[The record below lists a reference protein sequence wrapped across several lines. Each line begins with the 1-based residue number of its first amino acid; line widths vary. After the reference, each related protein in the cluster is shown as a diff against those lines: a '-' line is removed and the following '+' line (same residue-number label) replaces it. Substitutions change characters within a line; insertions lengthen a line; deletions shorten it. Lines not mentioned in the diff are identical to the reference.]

1 MGKTQK
7 KTGKGRLD
15 KYYYLAKEQGY
26 RARSAFKL
34 IHLNKKYN
42 FLAKARVLIDLCAA
56 PGGWM
61 QVASKHMPAN
71 SIIIGVDLD
80 PIKPIPRCIS
90 FVEDIT
96 TDKCRATLRGELKQW
111 KADVVLHDGAPNVG
125 SAWLQDAY
133 TQSELTLSALKL
145 ATDFLTKGGTFVT
158 KVFRSQDYNSLIWV
172 FSQLFHTVEATKP
185 PSSRNVSAEI
195 FVVCQ
200 GFKSVKIDPKFLDPK
215 YVFKQ
220 LDLTTEES
228 IIEKNRGAVMND
240 LLHPEKKRRQR
251 DGYADNDY
259 TLYHATKVSD
269 FIYSDEPIDILAR
282 SSALTFKDDEE
293 SKEIYKNPLTTDD
306 IKVNCDDLK
315 VLSKKEYK
323 LLLKWRES
331 IRKYMKLDKK
341 KEEKKEEK
349 IVEEEEEE
357 NSSDEERRVMK
368 ELSDIKKEEAK
379 KIKRQKKKD
388 RKAKAKVIKKMQ
400 MGMEAPFD
408 IGIEAGTIGQGD
420 SEHLFSINNIGK
432 ETNLNIL
439 RNESVNAIP
448 EIDDQGDQ
456 DIYYGSGG
464 EEETSESE
472 SDSDMDE
479 DEKRYKKL
487 GKSMDMIYELH
498 KDRQMSREAKAKAKS
513 EKLNRYEEWNGVEE
527 EIRKLT
533 EKQIKEKG
541 ENDYSSSDSDSDSE
555 TDSEVEL
562 EGNENEIDDEDGKN
576 VTYKINDSYDDSEDI
591 KREGNN
597 LSKKAKLFFS
607 NDVFKGIDLHEGEDD
622 EDDVEEQEDEIEEQ
636 EQQVP
641 EVKKSSFYDDS
652 SSSSSEDEID
662 ERKNKKKKD
671 KKKKEKNEKKRK
683 RNEMDDDDFEIV
695 PIAQTY
701 ESDEEMDYTLMDP
714 EAYTMAQQLIT
725 KKGKRDLI
733 DDSYNR
739 RVHYYTDGLPE
750 WFLND
755 EREYNKPPQKPVTKE
770 AVKIVRD
777 KLKALNARPIKKVA
791 EARARKKMK
800 AINKLEKI
808 KKKAAVMW
816 DNDADGEMNDKQ
828 KLQTIQKMINN
839 AGKKKKNEVKLVV
852 AKGFNRGIKGRPKG
866 VKGRYKMVD
875 ARMKKELRAAKRREK
890 ENKKRRR

>member
-1 MGKTQK
+1 
-7 KTGKGRLD
+7 
-15 KYYYLAKEQGY
+15 
-26 RARSAFKL
+26 
-34 IHLNKKYN
+34 
-42 FLAKARVLIDLCAA
+42 
-56 PGGWM
+56 
-61 QVASKHMPAN
+61 
-71 SIIIGVDLD
+71 
-80 PIKPIPRCIS
+80 
-90 FVEDIT
+90 
-96 TDKCRATLRGELKQW
+96 
-111 KADVVLHDGAPNVG
+111 
-125 SAWLQDAY
+125 
-133 TQSELTLSALKL
+133 
-145 ATDFLTKGGTFVT
+145 
-158 KVFRSQDYNSLIWV
+158 
-172 FSQLFHTVEATKP
+172 
-185 PSSRNVSAEI
+185 
-195 FVVCQ
+195 
-200 GFKSVKIDPKFLDPK
+200 
-215 YVFKQ
+215 
-220 LDLTTEES
+220 
-228 IIEKNRGAVMND
+228 MND

-269 FIYSDEPIDILAR
+269 FIFSEDPIDVLAR

-331 IRKYMKLDKK
+331 IRRYMGLNKK
-341 KEEKKEEK
+341 QEEKKEE
-349 IVEEEEEE
+349 VVVEEEEE

-368 ELSDIKKEEAK
+368 ELNDIKKDEAK
-379 KIKRQKKKD
+379 KIKKQKKKD

-408 IGIEAGTIGQGD
+408 IGIEAGNIGQGD

-432 ETNLNIL
+432 ESNANIL
-439 RNESVNAIP
+439 RNSSVNSIP
-448 EIDDQGDQ
+448 EIDDRGDQ
-456 DIYYGSGG
+456 DIYYGSDP
-464 EEETSESE
+464 EAILSESE

-479 DEKRYKKL
+479 EEKRLKKL
-487 GKSMDMIYELH
+487 EKSMDMIYEFH
-498 KDRQMSREAKAKAKS
+498 KDRQMSREAKFKAKN
-513 EKLNRYEEWNGVEE
+513 EKMNRFEEWNGVEE
-527 EIRKLT
+527 EVRKLT
-533 EKQIKEKG
+533 EKQLKEKG
-541 ENDYSSSDSDSDSE
+541 EDDDSSDSDSE
-555 TDSEVEL
+555 TDSEIEL
-562 EGNENEIDDEDGKN
+562 EGDEEDMYADDEEYEGNN
-576 VTYKINDSYDDSEDI
+576 VTYKINDSYDELEEL

-622 EDDVEEQEDEIEEQ
+622 DDEEEEEEEEEEIDDNEIEEAEEEQE
-636 EQQVP
+636 VP

-652 SSSSSEDEID
+652 SSSEDE
-662 ERKNKKKKD
+662 RD
-671 KKKKEKNEKKRK
+671 KKKKNKKEKKRK
-683 RNEMDDDDFEIV
+683 RNEVDDDDFEVV

-714 EAYTMAQQLIT
+714 EAYTMAQKLIT

-739 RVHYYTDGLPE
+739 RTHYYTDGLPE

-800 AINKLEKI
+800 AIQKLEKI

>member
-145 ATDFLTKGGTFVT
+145 ACDFLTKGGTFVT

-220 LDLTTEES
+220 LDLNSEEK
-228 IIEKNRGAVMND
+228 IVEKNKNSIMND

-269 FIYSDEPIDILAR
+269 FIFSDDPIDILAR
-282 SSALTFKDDEE
+282 SSALVFKDDEQ

-331 IRKYMKLDKK
+331 IRRYMGLDKK
-341 KEEKKEEK
+341 KEEKKEE
-349 IVEEEEEE
+349 VAVEEEE

-368 ELSDIKKEEAK
+368 ELNDIKKDEAK
-379 KIKRQKKKD
+379 KIKKQKKKD

-400 MGMEAPFD
+400 MGMEAPFE
-408 IGIEAGTIGQGD
+408 IGIEAGNIGQGD

-432 ETNLNIL
+432 ESNANIL
-439 RNESVNAIP
+439 RNSSVNSIP
-448 EIDDQGDQ
+448 EIDDHGDL
-456 DIYYGSGG
+456 DIYYGSDP
-464 EEETSESE
+464 EEDLSESE

-479 DEKRYKKL
+479 EEKRLKKL
-487 GKSMDMIYELH
+487 EKSMDMIYEFH
-498 KDRQMSREAKAKAKS
+498 KDRQMSREAKVKAKN
-513 EKLNRYEEWNGVEE
+513 EKMNRFEEWNGVEE
-527 EIRKLT
+527 EVRKLT
-533 EKQIKEKG
+533 EKQLREKG
-541 ENDYSSSDSDSDSE
+541 ENDDSSDSDSE
-555 TDSEVEL
+555 
-562 EGNENEIDDEDGKN
+562 K
-576 VTYKINDSYDDSEDI
+576 DI

-607 NDVFKGIDLHEGEDD
+607 NDVFKGIDLHEGEEDD
-622 EDDVEEQEDEIEEQ
+622 EDEDEEEEEEEEEEIEEDVEEEQ
-636 EQQVP
+636 EQ
-641 EVKKSSFYDDS
+641 EK
-652 SSSSSEDEID
+652 
-662 ERKNKKKKD
+662 KNKK
-671 KKKKEKNEKKRK
+671 EKKRK
-683 RNEMDDDDFEIV
+683 RNEVDDDDFEVV

-714 EAYTMAQQLIT
+714 EAYTMAQKLIT

-739 RVHYYTDGLPE
+739 RTHYYTDGLPE

>member
-541 ENDYSSSDSDSDSE
+541 ENDYSSSDSDSE

-671 KKKKEKNEKKRK
+671 KKKKEKK
-683 RNEMDDDDFEIV
+683 
-695 PIAQTY
+695 
-701 ESDEEMDYTLMDP
+701 
-714 EAYTMAQQLIT
+714 
-725 KKGKRDLI
+725 
-733 DDSYNR
+733 
-739 RVHYYTDGLPE
+739 
-750 WFLND
+750 
-755 EREYNKPPQKPVTKE
+755 
-770 AVKIVRD
+770 
-777 KLKALNARPIKKVA
+777 
-791 EARARKKMK
+791 
-800 AINKLEKI
+800 
-808 KKKAAVMW
+808 
-816 DNDADGEMNDKQ
+816 
-828 KLQTIQKMINN
+828 
-839 AGKKKKNEVKLVV
+839 
-852 AKGFNRGIKGRPKG
+852 
-866 VKGRYKMVD
+866 
-875 ARMKKELRAAKRREK
+875 
-890 ENKKRRR
+890 

>member
-42 FLAKARVLIDLCAA
+42 FLAKAKVLIDLCAA

-145 ATDFLTKGGTFVT
+145 ACDFLTKGGTFVT

-172 FSQLFHTVEATKP
+172 FSQLFHSVEATKP

-220 LDLTTEES
+220 LDLNTEEK
-228 IIEKNRGAVMND
+228 IIEKNKSSIMND

-259 TLYHATKVSD
+259 TLYHASKVSD
-269 FIYSDEPIDILAR
+269 FILSEDPIDILAR
-282 SSALTFKDDEE
+282 SSALTFKDDEQ

-331 IRKYMKLDKK
+331 IRRYMGLNKK
-341 KEEKKEEK
+341 HEEKKQDV
-349 IVEEEEEE
+349 IVEEEEE
-357 NSSDEERRVMK
+357 NSSDEERKVMK
-368 ELSDIKKEEAK
+368 ELGDIKKEEAK
-379 KIKRQKKKD
+379 KIKKQKKKD

-420 SEHLFSINNIGK
+420 SEHLFSISNIGK
-432 ETNLNIL
+432 ESNINVL
-439 RNESVNAIP
+439 RNSSVNSIP
-448 EIDDQGDQ
+448 EIDDHGDQ
-456 DIYYGSGG
+456 DIYYGSDPDL
-464 EEETSESE
+464 SESE

-479 DEKRYKKL
+479 DEKRLHKL
-487 GKSMDMIYELH
+487 EKSMDMIYEFH
-498 KDRQMSREAKAKAKS
+498 KDRQMSREAKVKAKN
-513 EKLNRYEEWNGVEE
+513 EKMNRFEEWNGVEDE
-527 EIRKLT
+527 VRRLT
-533 EKQIKEKG
+533 EKQIKENG
-541 ENDYSSSDSDSDSE
+541 DDDNDSSDSE
-555 TDSEVEL
+555 TDSEIEL
-562 EGNENEIDDEDGKN
+562 EGDEDNMDADEEENVGNN
-576 VTYKINDSYDDSEDI
+576 VTYKINDTFDESEDI

-597 LSKKAKLFFS
+597 LSRKAKLFFS
-607 NDVFKGIDLHEGEDD
+607 NDIFKGIDLHEGEEEDDD
-622 EDDVEEQEDEIEEQ
+622 ENDEENDEEIEEEEMEQ
-636 EQQVP
+636 EVP

-652 SSSSSEDEID
+652 SSSEDES
-662 ERKNKKKKD
+662 NKKKKN
-671 KKKKEKNEKKRK
+671 KKEKKEKKRK
-683 RNEMDDDDFEIV
+683 RNEMDDDDFEVV

-714 EAYTMAQQLIT
+714 EAYTMAQQIIS

-739 RVHYYTDGLPE
+739 RTHYYTDGLPE

-755 EREYNKPPQKPVTKE
+755 EKEYNKPPQKPVTKE
-770 AVKIVRD
+770 AVKIVRE

-828 KLQTIQKMINN
+828 KLQAIQKMINN

>member
-1 MGKTQK
+1 M
-7 KTGKGRLD
+7 
-15 KYYYLAKEQGY
+15 
-26 RARSAFKL
+26 
-34 IHLNKKYN
+34 
-42 FLAKARVLIDLCAA
+42 
-56 PGGWM
+56 
-61 QVASKHMPAN
+61 
-71 SIIIGVDLD
+71 
-80 PIKPIPRCIS
+80 
-90 FVEDIT
+90 
-96 TDKCRATLRGELKQW
+96 
-111 KADVVLHDGAPNVG
+111 
-125 SAWLQDAY
+125 
-133 TQSELTLSALKL
+133 
-145 ATDFLTKGGTFVT
+145 
-158 KVFRSQDYNSLIWV
+158 
-172 FSQLFHTVEATKP
+172 
-185 PSSRNVSAEI
+185 
-195 FVVCQ
+195 
-200 GFKSVKIDPKFLDPK
+200 
-215 YVFKQ
+215 
-220 LDLTTEES
+220 
-228 IIEKNRGAVMND
+228 
-240 LLHPEKKRRQR
+240 
-251 DGYADNDY
+251 
-259 TLYHATKVSD
+259 
-269 FIYSDEPIDILAR
+269 AR
-282 SSALTFKDDEE
+282 SSALTFKEDDE

-331 IRKYMKLDKK
+331 IRKYMGLNIK

-349 IVEEEEEE
+349 IVEEEEE
-357 NSSDEERRVMK
+357 NSSDEERKVMK
-368 ELSDIKKEEAK
+368 ELGDIKKEEAK

-432 ETNLNIL
+432 ETNVNVL
-439 RNESVNAIP
+439 RNASVNAIP
-448 EIDDQGDQ
+448 EIDDHGDQ
-456 DIYYGSGG
+456 DIYYGSDP
-464 EEETSESE
+464 ENEFSESE
-472 SDSDMDE
+472 SDSEMDE
-479 DEKRYKKL
+479 DEKRLHKL
-487 GKSMDMIYELH
+487 EKSMDMIYEFH
-498 KDRQMSREAKAKAKS
+498 KDRQMSREAKVK
-513 EKLNRYEEWNGVEE
+513 EKNEKMNRFEEWNGVEE
-527 EIRKLT
+527 EVRKLT
-533 EKQIKEKG
+533 EKQLKEKG
-541 ENDYSSSDSDSDSE
+541 ENDYSSSDSESE

-562 EGNENEIDDEDGKN
+562 EGDENDMEEEDEEYTGKN
-576 VTYKINDSYDDSEDI
+576 VSYKINDTYDESEDI

-597 LSKKAKLFFS
+597 LSRKAKLFFS

-622 EDDVEEQEDEIEEQ
+622 DEDDDEVEEEEEEIEEQ
-636 EQQVP
+636 EQEVP

-652 SSSSSEDEID
+652 DSSSSGDEID

-671 KKKKEKNEKKRK
+671 KKKKEKKRK
-683 RNEMDDDDFEIV
+683 RNEGDDDDFEIV

-725 KKGKRDLI
+725 KKGKRDLV

-739 RVHYYTDGLPE
+739 RTHYYTDGLPE
-750 WFLND
+750 WFLSD

>member
-42 FLAKARVLIDLCAA
+42 FLAKAKVLIDLCAA

-61 QVASKHMPAN
+61 QVASKHMPTN

-145 ATDFLTKGGTFVT
+145 ACDFLTKGGTFVT

-220 LDLTTEES
+220 LDLNTEEK
-228 IIEKNRGAVMND
+228 IIEKNKNSIMND

-269 FIYSDEPIDILAR
+269 FIFSDDPIDVLAR

-331 IRKYMKLDKK
+331 IRRYMGLSKK
-341 KEEKKEEK
+341 KEEKKEEA
-349 IVEEEEEE
+349 VVEEEEE

-368 ELSDIKKEEAK
+368 ELSDIKKDEAK
-379 KIKRQKKKD
+379 KIKKQKKKN

-408 IGIEAGTIGQGD
+408 IGIEAGNIGQGD

-432 ETNLNIL
+432 ESNANIL
-439 RNESVNAIP
+439 RNSSVNSIP
-448 EIDDQGDQ
+448 EIDERGDQ
-456 DIYYGSGG
+456 DIYYGSDP
-464 EEETSESE
+464 EAYLSESE
-472 SDSDMDE
+472 SDSDE
-479 DEKRYKKL
+479 DEEDKRLKKL
-487 GKSMDMIYELH
+487 EKSMDMIYEFH
-498 KDRQMSREAKAKAKS
+498 KDRQMSREAKVKAKN
-513 EKLNRYEEWNGVEE
+513 EKMNRFEEWNGVEE
-527 EIRKLT
+527 EVRKLT
-533 EKQIKEKG
+533 EKQLKEQG
-541 ENDYSSSDSDSDSE
+541 DDYDSSDSDSE

-562 EGNENEIDDEDGKN
+562 ERDEEVTDADDEEYEGN
-576 VTYKINDSYDDSEDI
+576 TVTYKINDTYDDSEDV

-607 NDVFKGIDLHEGEDD
+607 NDVFKGIDLHEGEEEDEEEDDD
-622 EDDVEEQEDEIEEQ
+622 EEEEVEEVEEEQ
-636 EQQVP
+636 EQEVP

-652 SSSSSEDEID
+652 SSSEDE
-662 ERKNKKKKD
+662 RD
-671 KKKKEKNEKKRK
+671 KKKKNKKEKKRK
-683 RNEMDDDDFEIV
+683 RNEVDDDDFEVV

-714 EAYTMAQQLIT
+714 EAYTMAQKLIT

-739 RVHYYTDGLPE
+739 RTHYYTDGLPE

-770 AVKIVRD
+770 AVKIIRD